1 MNKEKAKKEQEI
13 KAKMSEK
20 AYLQRQLSRKID
32 FMGTIVFSTKF
43 MLIAMTIAF
52 AVFILFLVISY
63 SIFMLIS
70 TIICGAIFIASWVW
84 LFVWLFYT
92 KPKFKAEIREIEQK
106 LMSFNQ
112 ETSDKYQKIAQKL
125 KEQQAERE
133 KTQQ

>member
-63 SIFMLIS
+63 STFMLIS

-84 LFVWLFYT
+84 LFVWLLHT

-125 KEQQAERE
+125 KEQREERE
-133 KTQQ
+133 NNQQ

>member
-63 SIFMLIS
+63 STFMLIS

-133 KTQQ
+133 NNQQ